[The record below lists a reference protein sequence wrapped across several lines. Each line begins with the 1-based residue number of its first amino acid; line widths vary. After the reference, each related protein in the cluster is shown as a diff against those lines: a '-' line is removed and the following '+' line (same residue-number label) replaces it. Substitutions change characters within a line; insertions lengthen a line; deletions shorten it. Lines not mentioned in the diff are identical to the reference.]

1 MLLFENCE
9 FCYNS
14 DDKMGRPFVIII
26 KDREHSNGNDERWN
40 IVTLGKDET
49 KLVYEMLKK
58 YFGENES
65 D

>member
-9 FCYNS
+9 FYYNS
-14 DDKMGRPFVIII
+14 DDKAERPFVIEV
-26 KDREHSNGNDERWN
+26 KDRRHSNGNDERWV
-40 IVTLGKDET
+40 IVTLSKDEA